1 MSSTT
6 VALLAGLVDG
16 AAPDRGRI
24 PDFVDALVA
33 GDVDAEQVGAFL
45 MAVRVL
51 GLGREATVE
60 LTDAM
65 ARSGEVLSW
74 QHLDGPV
81 VDKHSTGGVGDPVS
95 LVLAP
100 AVAACGVYVPMIS
113 GRGLGHTGGTLD
125 KLEAV
130 PGVSTRVELEAFR
143 RMVSEEIG
151 RAHV

>member
-81 VDKHSTGGVGDPVS
+81 VDKHSTGGVGDPV
-95 LVLAP
+95 
-100 AVAACGVYVPMIS
+100 
-113 GRGLGHTGGTLD
+113 
-125 KLEAV
+125 
-130 PGVSTRVELEAFR
+130 
-143 RMVSEEIG
+143 
-151 RAHV
+151 